1 MLAPACAILEAIL
14 FASGDPISFSR
25 LAAASGIPEREL
37 PQLLN
42 DLNTAYQKSGHALQ
56 VLLLEKTAQLCTV
69 ERYAPYI
76 QAALEQKRTLP
87 LTPAALEVLTIAAYH
102 QPVTKRFIAHVR
114 GIDSSSS
121 STRWWNGGCSR
132 RANGWTCPASP
143 LPTAPHQHSCGV
155 SGCPRWTTCRRC
167 RKFPF
172 PNRPTEPCTE
182 RSMPNDW
189 MADCRRDSAPACRIA
204 VYTCRAAPDV
214 TGQRSAG
221 DSTFFSGDSPL
232 SL

>member
-14 FASGDPISFSR
+14 FASGDPIPFSR

-114 GIDSSSS
+114 GIDSSSLVNTLVERGLLEEGERLDLPGKPIAYRTTPAFLRCFGLS
-121 STRWWNGGCSR
+121 SLDDL
-132 RANGWTCPASP
+132 PP
-143 LPTAPHQHSCGV
+143 LPEIPD
-155 SGCPRWTTCRRC
+155 
-167 RKFPF
+167 
-172 PNRPTEPCTE
+172 
-182 RSMPNDW
+182 DW
-189 MADCRRDSAPACRIA
+189 MADCRRNSAPACRIA
-204 VYTCRAAPDV
+204 VYPCRAAPDV

-221 DSTFFSGDSPL
+221 DTAFFSGDSPL

>member
-14 FASGDPISFSR
+14 FASGDPIPLSR

-114 GIDSSSS
+114 GIDSSTLVNTLVERGLLEEGERLDLPGKPIAYRTTPAFLRCFGLSS
-121 STRWWNGGCSR
+121 LDDL
-132 RANGWTCPASP
+132 PP
-143 LPTAPHQHSCGV
+143 LPESVLAEQEEVIDASQ
-155 SGCPRWTTCRRC
+155 
-167 RKFPF
+167 
-172 PNRPTEPCTE
+172 E
-182 RSMPNDW
+182 
-189 MADCRRDSAPACRIA
+189 
-204 VYTCRAAPDV
+204 
-214 TGQRSAG
+214 
-221 DSTFFSGDSPL
+221 DSPPEDW
-232 SL
+232 SE

>member
-14 FASGDPISFSR
+14 FASGDPIPLSR

-114 GIDSSSS
+114 GIDSSTLVNTLVERGLLAEGERLDLPGKPIAYRTTPAFLRCFGLSS
-121 STRWWNGGCSR
+121 LDDL
-132 RANGWTCPASP
+132 PP
-143 LPTAPHQHSCGV
+143 LPEIPVPEQT
-155 SGCPRWTTCRRC
+155 
-167 RKFPF
+167 
-172 PNRPTEPCTE
+172 
-182 RSMPNDW
+182 D
-189 MADCRRDSAPACRIA
+189 
-204 VYTCRAAPDV
+204 
-214 TGQRSAG
+214 
-221 DSTFFSGDSPL
+221 
-232 SL
+232 

>member
-1 MLAPACAILEAIL
+1 MPHHKKSWFKNIQIGGFSHACTSLCDFRSYFICQRRPHSP
-14 FASGDPISFSR
+14 FPSG
-25 LAAASGIPEREL
+25 EREL

-114 GIDSSSS
+114 GIDSSTLANTLVERGLLEEGESVES
-121 STRWWNGGCSR
+121 LADKGLGREKVERVLKLFYRSEFKR
-132 RANGWTCPASP
+132 RQCPTGPRVSLTCLGA
-143 LPTAPHQHSCGV
+143 GV
-155 SGCPRWTTCRRC
+155 SLPMTSRPS
-167 RKFPF
+167 FP
-172 PNRPTEPCTE
+172 
-182 RSMPNDW
+182 
-189 MADCRRDSAPACRIA
+189 
-204 VYTCRAAPDV
+204 
-214 TGQRSAG
+214 
-221 DSTFFSGDSPL
+221 
-232 SL
+232 

>member
-14 FASGDPISFSR
+14 FASGDPIPLSR

-114 GIDSSSS
+114 GIDSSSLVNTLVDLPGKPIAYRTTPSFLRCFGLS
-121 STRWWNGGCSR
+121 SLDDL
-132 RANGWTCPASP
+132 PP
-143 LPTAPHQHSCGV
+143 LPEIPVPEQT
-155 SGCPRWTTCRRC
+155 
-167 RKFPF
+167 
-172 PNRPTEPCTE
+172 
-182 RSMPNDW
+182 D
-189 MADCRRDSAPACRIA
+189 
-204 VYTCRAAPDV
+204 
-214 TGQRSAG
+214 
-221 DSTFFSGDSPL
+221 
-232 SL
+232 

>member
-1 MLAPACAILEAIL
+1 MNQKQIRAAVEAML
-14 FASGDPISFSR
+14 FASGDPIPFSR
-25 LAAASGIPEREL
+25 LAAASGISEREL

-114 GIDSSSS
+114 GIDSSTLVNTLVERGLLEEGERLDLPGKPIAYRTTPAFLRCFGLSS
-121 STRWWNGGCSR
+121 LDDL
-132 RANGWTCPASP
+132 PP
-143 LPTAPHQHSCGV
+143 LPEIPVPEQT
-155 SGCPRWTTCRRC
+155 
-167 RKFPF
+167 
-172 PNRPTEPCTE
+172 
-182 RSMPNDW
+182 D
-189 MADCRRDSAPACRIA
+189 
-204 VYTCRAAPDV
+204 
-214 TGQRSAG
+214 
-221 DSTFFSGDSPL
+221 
-232 SL
+232 